1 MLKVLMVESVNPMGQ
16 AFRAGIH
23 KDDILVSYN
32 GTALETT
39 DALISIASQSGGD
52 ANRIELIRGS
62 RHRVV
67 VVAGGA
73 LGLAVVPKELSE
85 DTYAN
90 ALIVSGDANKKI
102 QREDENPADK
112 LLRARDMIITTAH
125 SIEGYRVVETIEI
138 VTAECAY
145 GMNIF
150 KDIFAVVRD
159 LVGGRSK
166 AIQNT
171 LRDARRECLTAL
183 KFEALDAGANAVI
196 AVDLDYSEF
205 SATGNSMLFLVA
217 SGTAVKIEK
226 VIP

>member
-1 MLKVLMVESVNPMGQ
+1 MLKVLLVDSVNPNGQ
-16 AFRAGIH
+16 AFRAGIQ

-39 DALISIASQSGGD
+39 EALIALASQSGSD
-52 ANRIELIRGS
+52 TNRIELIRGKG
-62 RHRVV
+62 HKVV
-67 VVAGGA
+67 VVAGGS
-73 LGLAVVPKELSE
+73 LGLAVVPKEINE
-85 DTYAN
+85 DTFSD
-90 ALIVSGDANKKI
+90 ALIASGDAIKKI
-102 QREDENPADK
+102 PRSEESPADK
-112 LLRARDMIITTAH
+112 LARARDMIITTAP

-217 SGTAVKIEK
+217 SGTAVRVEK
-226 VIP
+226 VIQ